1 VSPSFVVYIVVVVL
15 VVVVVVVVVVAV
27 TVVVVVLVFVVDVR
41 VVAVLV
47 VVLVVIVVVDTV
59 LVDVVVVHATVV
71 FTLIHRPPSEY
82 LPLVHVH
89 SVSSTSHGVGL
100 SSGSSHRGF
109 FVQESHGSSH
119 SPTGVPPSPVEPDDC
134 EGVGALGGAALVSRP
149 STDVFLF
156 LLNIIYPAI
165 PPPMIRKI
173 TSAVRN

>member
-82 LPLVHVH
+82 LPLVHVQ

-109 FVQESHGSSH
+109 FLKKSH
-119 SPTGVPPSPVEPDDC
+119 SHPPTRVPPPSPVEPDDC